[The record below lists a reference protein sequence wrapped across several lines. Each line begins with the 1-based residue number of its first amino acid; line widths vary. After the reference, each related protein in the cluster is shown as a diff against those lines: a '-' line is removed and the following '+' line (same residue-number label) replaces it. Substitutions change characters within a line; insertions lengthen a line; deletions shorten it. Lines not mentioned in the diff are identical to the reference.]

1 MQTLKKE
8 EKIQSA
14 IKFML
19 GYELDLYVLSLFNI
33 VRQDWY
39 NLHYIKDK
47 MHTRENLLVTIV
59 EKKIETTNVL
69 S

>member
-1 MQTLKKE
+1 
-8 EKIQSA
+8 
-14 IKFML
+14 ML

-39 NLHYIKDK
+39 NLHYIKDR
-47 MHTRENLLVTIV
+47 MHTRENLLATIV